1 MFDII
6 KAWNLPGWVWTLLML
21 LIGVGALPG
30 CSQNDKGQWITDAQA
45 AADLGM
51 EVDVTIIYGS
61 GHVAGQ
67 SFNLTGSNGVIH
79 GKLAPKLP
87 PSSQPIGGGQ

>member
-1 MFDII
+1 MFDIV
-6 KAWNLPGWVWTLLML
+6 KAWNLPGWVWTLLMCL
-21 LIGVGALPG
+21 CSLSVFNFG

-87 PSSQPIGGGQ
+87 PSSQPVN